1 MNTSTQRTAMTRRA
15 MKGAARVA
23 AAAWLGLGALAVGA
37 GTAQA
42 EPIDYVRIELLQ
54 LTCHQQS
61 EGDHDEAYLKITD
74 ANGNQVK
81 VWPGTAKY
89 QTMGTN
95 YVRSLTDGNGNAALV
110 LGKEQARTMTLWDY
124 DSTSGDDKLGA
135 TLATGSEAG
144 AEIQYRSL
152 EGSGGVYTIA
162 YRVIDI

>member
-1 MNTSTQRTAMTRRA
+1 MSRNTVRF
-15 MKGAARVA
+15 A
-23 AAAWLGLGALAVGA
+23 AAGLLALGSLAGFA

-42 EPIDYVRIELLQ
+42 EPIDYVRIELLE

-61 EGDHDEAYLKITD
+61 EGDHDEAYIKITD

-81 VWPGTAKY
+81 VWPGSAKY

-95 YVRSLTDGNGNAALV
+95 YLRSLSDANGNAALV
-110 LGKEQARTMTLWDY
+110 LGKQQARTLTLWDY
-124 DSTSGDDKLGA
+124 DSTSSDDKLGA
-135 TLATGSEAG
+135 TLVTGSEANG
-144 AEIQYRSL
+144 EVQYRSL

>member
-1 MNTSTQRTAMTRRA
+1 MR
-15 MKGAARVA
+15 GIARVA
-23 AAAWLGLGALAVGA
+23 AAAFLSIAGFA

-42 EPIDYVRIELLQ
+42 EPIDYVRIELLE

-61 EGDHDEAYLKITD
+61 EGDHDETYLKVTD
-74 ANGNQVK
+74 ANGNAVK
-81 VWPGTAKY
+81 VWPGSVKY
-89 QTMGTN
+89 QTMGPG
-95 YVRSLTDGNGNAALV
+95 YVRSMTDGNGNAALV
-110 LGKEQARTMTLWDY
+110 LGKQQARTMTLWDY
-124 DSTSGDDKLGA
+124 DTTSGDDKLGS

>member
-1 MNTSTQRTAMTRRA
+1 MRKNRTVRMAT
-15 MKGAARVA
+15 AAL
-23 AAAWLGLGALAVGA
+23 LGLGSLGVFA

-42 EPIDYVRIELLQ
+42 EPIDYVKIELIQ

-61 EGDHDEAYLKITD
+61 EGDHDEAYLNITD

-81 VWPGTAKY
+81 VWPGNGITY

-95 YVRSLTDGNGNAALV
+95 YVRSMADGNGNTALI
-110 LGKEQARTMTLWDY
+110 LGREQARTLTLWDK
-124 DSTSGDDKLGA
+124 DTFGGDDKLGA
-135 TLATGSEAG
+135 TLVTGSEVG
-144 AEIQYRSL
+144 AEVQYRSL

>member
-1 MNTSTQRTAMTRRA
+1 MRKNRSVRIATAA
-15 MKGAARVA
+15 L
-23 AAAWLGLGALAVGA
+23 LGLGSLGVFA

-42 EPIDYVRIELLQ
+42 EPIDYVKIELIQ

-61 EGDHDEAYLKITD
+61 EGDHDEAYLNITD

-81 VWPGTAKY
+81 VWPGNGITY

-110 LGKEQARTMTLWDY
+110 LGREQARTLTLWDK
-124 DSTSGDDKLGA
+124 DTFGGDDKLGA
-135 TLATGSEAG
+135 TLVTGSEVG
-144 AEIQYRSL
+144 SEIQYRSL